1 MAHQDNLD
9 ALSALKI
16 RIKSSKSQGQE
27 ALLNEAYAR
36 IGQTDAIEF
45 LTGRYGKPV
54 SSLKIKMSLIWALE
68 GIREESGHK
77 VVDFLRK
84 QLEETREDE
93 LPRVQAA
100 LALARIGTP
109 SAKSVLTDLHDTL
122 KSNPIINAANEAG
135 LNRGDP
141 IAEIRL
147 MDTLLANS
155 KQWGRKHGKAFLI
168 GLTHSPLLAEKVF
181 SILSG
186 SDAPAD
192 IQRREQLKPLFDR
205 YPITKEGFAKLLRSD
220 GYGLSYIVTKDKDTP
235 DPPRSASD
243 IQRLMEDLRGND
255 PGKMELAKRQLGALS
270 IQSLDFEL
278 PDDLRREVSKYLFSV
293 GRR

>member
-1 MAHQDNLD
+1 
-9 ALSALKI
+9 
-16 RIKSSKSQGQE
+16 
-27 ALLNEAYAR
+27 
-36 IGQTDAIEF
+36 
-45 LTGRYGKPV
+45 
-54 SSLKIKMSLIWALE
+54 
-68 GIREESGHK
+68 
-77 VVDFLRK
+77 
-84 QLEETREDE
+84 
-93 LPRVQAA
+93 
-100 LALARIGTP
+100 
-109 SAKSVLTDLHDTL
+109 
-122 KSNPIINAANEAG
+122 
-135 LNRGDP
+135 
-141 IAEIRL
+141 